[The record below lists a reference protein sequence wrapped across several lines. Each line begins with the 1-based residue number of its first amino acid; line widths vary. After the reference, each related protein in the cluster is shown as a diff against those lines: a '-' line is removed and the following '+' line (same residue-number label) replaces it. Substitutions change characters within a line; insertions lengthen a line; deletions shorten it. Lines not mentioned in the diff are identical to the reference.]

1 MNKYN
6 ENITKEISDEFK
18 DMCLKM
24 QFDEDDI
31 NKYLEM
37 LKNNL
42 KQEYKKLTQENI
54 NLLRDKYNSELNKE
68 IDIIFNDKEK
78 ISKINYISFIN
89 ELIQIKYKLDS
100 SIPDFFLK
108 QQISFDKIIEAIK
121 KYIEEFFVKNKNSI
135 EQKIN
140 SLILKNNYLE
150 EKNKKLIEEYS
161 KDKNDFKNTVN
172 KYNDMLIENKL
183 KTKSLEEKIKNFE
196 GERRKLKEM
205 YELNSEEKYKEL
217 NDIINKLNLENNKL
231 KIEIKTK
238 EEEILLMNLNKE
250 QDMALNIQKINFL
263 ENEINEWKS
272 RYNLE
277 NKELSEIKAEKIHL
291 MSNNDKLKIEVKNLK
306 NKISNYEKNN
316 ENNDEKNNMNMTI
329 TGKGFYNSNGI
340 GTRAGNKLLIELMT
354 GQNYIKDFLDEI
366 KNNTEKILDMNNNIL
381 NNMQQKK
388 NKNKF
393 EHDNIIHNN
402 INNNSDINDNKD
414 IHKQFFS
421 NEKNNTDFDLLL
433 SNSNNIIKKLNYS
446 NKKENVM
453 NINNKN
459 EINDSIIKIK
469 IINHILKKTNS
480 GKPYIDYI
488 CEIKYKEKIKK
499 LHRKFMNFYSF
510 HKNLIEFFKDKINIP
525 DKDNLFKEE
534 NIKNSLLENRQDLL
548 NNYIEEISKINEI
561 KKSLIFHNFFE
572 LNS

>member
-1 MNKYN
+1 
-6 ENITKEISDEFK
+6 
-18 DMCLKM
+18 
-24 QFDEDDI
+24 
-31 NKYLEM
+31 
-37 LKNNL
+37 
-42 KQEYKKLTQENI
+42 
-54 NLLRDKYNSELNKE
+54 
-68 IDIIFNDKEK
+68 
-78 ISKINYISFIN
+78 
-89 ELIQIKYKLDS
+89 
-100 SIPDFFLK
+100 
-108 QQISFDKIIEAIK
+108 
-121 KYIEEFFVKNKNSI
+121 
-135 EQKIN
+135 
-140 SLILKNNYLE
+140 
-150 EKNKKLIEEYS
+150 
-161 KDKNDFKNTVN
+161 
-172 KYNDMLIENKL
+172 
-183 KTKSLEEKIKNFE
+183 
-196 GERRKLKEM
+196 
-205 YELNSEEKYKEL
+205 
-217 NDIINKLNLENNKL
+217 
-231 KIEIKTK
+231 
-238 EEEILLMNLNKE
+238 MNLNKE
-250 QDMALNIQKINFL
+250 QDIALNIQKINFL

-488 CEIKYKEKIKK
+488 CEIKYKEKTKK